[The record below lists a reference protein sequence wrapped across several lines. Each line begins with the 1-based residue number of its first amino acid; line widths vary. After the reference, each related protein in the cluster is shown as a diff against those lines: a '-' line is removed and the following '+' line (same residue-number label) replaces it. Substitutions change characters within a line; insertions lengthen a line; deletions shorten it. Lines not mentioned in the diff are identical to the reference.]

1 MQAVKDSFMASVNKS
16 KNRADMEGF
25 STKTA
30 PESGK
35 VVAIPRKR
43 DEEDSDE
50 ELVQLA
56 KKKQKSQKRSKHWAL
71 IN

>member
-1 MQAVKDSFMASVNKS
+1 MAQDMQAVKDSFMASVNKS

-50 ELVQLA
+50 ELV
-56 KKKQKSQKRSKHWAL
+56 
-71 IN
+71 